1 MYILFSVLKLLTD
14 VVIELLCELLLCI
27 VIFYFI
33 DSKDVTALLLQLLM
47 SLIISLSFHYYAR
60 I

>member
-14 VVIELLCELLLCI
+14 VVIELLSELLLCI